1 MRCACASPVSLQ
13 SEWYRKKGTKEE
25 GREGGREREGH
36 VTPSFRTDDKTESR
50 SNFNL
55 QVSLV

>member
-25 GREGGREREGH
+25 GREGEGH